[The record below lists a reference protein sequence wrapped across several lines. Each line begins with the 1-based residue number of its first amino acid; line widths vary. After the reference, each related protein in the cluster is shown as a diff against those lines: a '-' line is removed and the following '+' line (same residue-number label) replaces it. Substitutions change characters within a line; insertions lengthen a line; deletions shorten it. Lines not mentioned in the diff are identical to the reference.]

1 MERLP
6 TLMIDGAMMLLM
18 YVTIVGLILCDL
30 RAGIRKARQP
40 YIGVGVNVRIF

>member
-18 YVTIVGLILCDL
+18 YVSAICAL
-30 RAGIRKARQP
+30 ASARH
-40 YIGVGVNVRIF
+40 GSHT